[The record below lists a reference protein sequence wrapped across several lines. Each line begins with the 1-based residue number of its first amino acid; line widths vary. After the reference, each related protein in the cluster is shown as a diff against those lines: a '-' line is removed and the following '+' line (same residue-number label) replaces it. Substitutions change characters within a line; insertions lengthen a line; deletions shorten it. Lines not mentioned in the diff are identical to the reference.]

1 MEQLLRPYRR
11 TGGRRAFSTAKPGS
25 LLKASIPTRTFAYWD
40 EDQTGFLEMNLVAHR
55 GETTDGFYLN
65 TLSTVDIPTGWVEC
79 QAVWGKGQD
88 RVGGAV
94 HHVARSLSFPL
105 SGLDSDN
112 GGKFINQH
120 LYAYC
125 QRNEIKFTRSRP
137 HKKNDNAHAE
147 QKNWSVVRRL
157 VGYDRY
163 SSKAAFEK
171 LHRTYSLLDQHTNFF
186 QPVMKLQHKTRHGAK
201 VHKLYDTAKTLY
213 WKLLERQGLTPDQ
226 QERLAKSYGHLNP
239 LALLRQID
247 SSLEKLWALADH
259 DRQHMPSVTVTY
271 DATRGGTYA
280 LFVSATKW
288 AAFRVESGYVLSWPI
303 RRWSM
308 IGCMSET
315 RSWIS
320 KPSRAG
326 LQSDSDSPHEAQ
338 PGCET

>member
-259 DRQHMPSVTVTY
+259 DRQHMPSVTVTF
-271 DATRGGTYA
+271 DTTSTRDCNSVDKSGLCLYTLRTWPPAGT
-280 LFVSATKW
+280 STI
-288 AAFRVESGYVLSWPI
+288 E
-303 RRWSM
+303 
-308 IGCMSET
+308 
-315 RSWIS
+315 
-320 KPSRAG
+320 
-326 LQSDSDSPHEAQ
+326 
-338 PGCET
+338 